1 MLRGRASAKG
11 VGASDGFEKMLAKE
25 VKGKES
31 ARSYWHSN
39 SNITVGL
46 MLSGQELPVPDM

>member
-25 VKGKES
+25 VKGKERKS
-31 ARSYWHSN
+31 MQTMGRSFLAH
-39 SNITVGL
+39 
-46 MLSGQELPVPDM
+46 